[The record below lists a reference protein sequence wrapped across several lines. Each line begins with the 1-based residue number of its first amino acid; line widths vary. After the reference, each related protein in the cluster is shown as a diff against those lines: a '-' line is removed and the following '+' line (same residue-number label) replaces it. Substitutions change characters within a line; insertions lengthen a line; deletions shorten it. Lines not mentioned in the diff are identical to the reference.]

1 MYASKTLYALLKI
14 YLDRQCFLQIF
25 AYKLRYKIE
34 SGACATDKENLSH
47 ILYYNLNSFIEKQK
61 LFLLVSFC
69 LSLN

>member
-1 MYASKTLYALLKI
+1 MRRPFMLLKP
-14 YLDRQCFLQIF
+14 YMLYWKFIF